1 MRGQAKVLPTRQAT
15 RTVAPTFKPLTLA
28 EAKKQVEIAAEV
40 NFHDEHIERL
50 MDIAQDTLENDT
62 GLTLCQSTWTYK
74 LDAFPQFI
82 ELPKRPV
89 SSVSSIAYLDSA
101 GNSQTWSSANW
112 SLDTTR
118 TFPVILK
125 GKDVDY
131 PEVYDDFSPITIT
144 FVAGY
149 ASVSAVPAMAKQ
161 AMLLLVSA
169 MFSDRGDSP
178 KSMDG
183 EAYERLLRRLMRS
196 NYP

>member
-28 EAKKQVEIAAEV
+28 EAKKQVEIAGEV

-89 SSVSSIAYLDSA
+89 SSVSSIAYLDSS

-112 SLDTTR
+112 SLDATR

-161 AMLLLVSA
+161 AMLLLISA